1 VFFCYDKEKEMFSMS
16 NFIKSGKVLSYFD
29 LEKIAPKEFEE
40 FNQEIE
46 NMLIYLKLNEVNLKF
61 EELVSC
67 LEIKDSGVN
76 PLTYSPQIEFVIRQ
90 LKPFYQEL
98 KQAFFDTTGL
108 RMWFYWTPAQ
118 KELQVRWSGVA
129 SVKTRGVIDMENH
142 LKIKTIP
149 IGKDKIRVF
158 NSMDSIEQMKEMVDC
173 TDIQEKIDAICV
185 WLTMT
190 GYKYHC
196 DEILSYASYLVDK
209 KADGMFF
216 DNEEDNKT
224 FNRQLKELLVIV
236 DEVCERF
243 KSKTG
248 IGIKLRT
255 NREDVTKY
263 RFQLDLQDVFDI
275 SHKI

>member
-1 VFFCYDKEKEMFSMS
+1 
-16 NFIKSGKVLSYFD
+16 
-29 LEKIAPKEFEE
+29 
-40 FNQEIE
+40 
-46 NMLIYLKLNEVNLKF
+46 
-61 EELVSC
+61 
-67 LEIKDSGVN
+67 
-76 PLTYSPQIEFVIRQ
+76 
-90 LKPFYQEL
+90 
-98 KQAFFDTTGL
+98 
-108 RMWFYWTPAQ
+108 
-118 KELQVRWSGVA
+118 
-129 SVKTRGVIDMENH
+129 
-142 LKIKTIP
+142 
-149 IGKDKIRVF
+149 
-158 NSMDSIEQMKEMVDC
+158 
-173 TDIQEKIDAICV
+173 
-185 WLTMT
+185 MT

-216 DNEEDNKT
+216 DNEEDNET